1 MGTRKEELKR
11 NEDIATAATRVKQDL
26 ILERL
31 EDNKDKLNEI
41 LRQLQLTHRGHEEE
55 LWDKEITEED
65 HLDGEVET
73 E

>member
-1 MGTRKEELKR
+1 MTRKEQVQMLS
-11 NEDIATAATRVKQDL
+11 DIANAIVKQDL

-65 HLDGEVET
+65 HLDEEVET